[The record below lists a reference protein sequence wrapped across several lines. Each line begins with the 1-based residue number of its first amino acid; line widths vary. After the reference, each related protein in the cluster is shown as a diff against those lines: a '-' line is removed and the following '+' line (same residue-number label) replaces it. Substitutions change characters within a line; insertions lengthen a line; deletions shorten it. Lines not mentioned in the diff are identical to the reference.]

1 MRLADLL
8 SRGRVLVPLAAETWA
23 EGIRQLLD
31 ACLADGR
38 VRDRAELEAA
48 VRHAW
53 PEDTLSLGPHA
64 VLPDFRTDAV
74 DGVVAALGVA
84 PVR

>member
-8 SRGRVLVPLAAETWA
+8 SPGRVVVPLAAATWA
-23 EGIRQLLD
+23 DGIRLLVD
-31 ACLADGR
+31 ACVADGR
-38 VRDRAELEAA
+38 VRDEAKLEAA

-64 VLPDFRTDAV
+64 VLPHFRTDAV
-74 DGVVAALGVA
+74 DGVVAAL
-84 PVR
+84 